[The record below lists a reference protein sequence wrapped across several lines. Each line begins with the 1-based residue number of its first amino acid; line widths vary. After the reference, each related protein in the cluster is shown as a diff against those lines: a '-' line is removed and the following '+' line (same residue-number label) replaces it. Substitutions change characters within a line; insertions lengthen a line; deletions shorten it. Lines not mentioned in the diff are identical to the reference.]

1 MISVRPL
8 SRAVSRTPGGT
19 AGRWLSAGA
28 AEGKWGIIIAGWFQ
42 RKSRRGRLLR
52 CQPPVRASRLGRFW
66 LRFGLGNFARG
77 EERLDESFL
86 EIVAALEIGAAVLIG
101 LFQEIAF
108 DHVEDNFA
116 EIFAGAHAPFVEN
129 GERHRAE
136 LQQGVG
142 AEAAQQFL
150 AADVPR
156 LLLAAGHG
164 LFLRVVEGFLD
175 KRVSGAV
182 VTLVPLENFLEGFF
196 EFDGLHA
203 DYRITAHPAP
213 G

>member
-1 MISVRPL
+1 MP
-8 SRAVSRTPGGT
+8 T
-19 AGRWLSAGA
+19 ASA
-28 AEGKWGIIIAGWFQ
+28 
-42 RKSRRGRLLR
+42 
-52 CQPPVRASRLGRFW
+52 ASRLGRLR
-66 LRFGLGNFARG
+66 LRFGLGKFARRQ
-77 EERLDESFL
+77 EWLNESFL

-108 DHVEDNFA
+108 DHVEDDFA

-136 LQQGVG
+136 LLQGAG
-142 AEAAQQFL
+142 ADAAEQFL

-156 LLLAAGHG
+156 LLLAAGQDLLLG
-164 LFLRVVEGFLD
+164 VVERFLD
-175 KRVSGAV
+175 KRISGTG

-203 DYRITAHPAP
+203 DYRTNARP
-213 G
+213 